1 MLNLILFM
9 IQLTQVLSDLSS
21 VPKIKLSMISM
32 AALNIQQSAQ
42 RLKLQVSNGVHQMLL
57 MLFMLH
63 ILRLLS

>member
-9 IQLTQVLSDLSS
+9 ILLTQVLSDLSS